1 MNDMKDKWNDPL
13 IVVGITALI
22 IWCAALPISA
32 QHSDITISLVGN
44 QFQTNQDVYPANFPT
59 FGIASQY
66 SSNPGFS
73 SESDVGGGIGANDQ
87 LAYNVLDNLW
97 FWDGQQMADLPDEVQ
112 IRIQNIPSSVP
123 DTIVSNQT
131 GRQDATFSPVT
142 NRIGAASGSGEVHS
156 HLNYFL
162 EPNDGNFVP
171 PAGVYGLLLQLVT
184 ERSEVEP
191 SNPFVIAFNFGALPE
206 EYDAAVAA
214 FQQRLNSPTLPGD
227 FDQDGQL
234 TVMDLDLLTQAV
246 GTGNTSMDFDLN
258 QDDDVNQ
265 ADRQIWVEQLKRT
278 YFGDANLDGEFS
290 SADLVTVFQQGEYED
305 AVTGNSTW
313 ADGDW
318 NGDGEFSSAD
328 FVMAF
333 QGNGYEQG
341 PRPNLHS
348 VPEPNRLW
356 LFALVLLCFR

>member
-1 MNDMKDKWNDPL
+1 
-13 IVVGITALI
+13 
-22 IWCAALPISA
+22 
-32 QHSDITISLVGN
+32 
-44 QFQTNQDVYPANFPT
+44 
-59 FGIASQY
+59 
-66 SSNPGFS
+66 
-73 SESDVGGGIGANDQ
+73 
-87 LAYNVLDNLW
+87 
-97 FWDGQQMADLPDEVQ
+97 
-112 IRIQNIPSSVP
+112 
-123 DTIVSNQT
+123 
-131 GRQDATFSPVT
+131 
-142 NRIGAASGSGEVHS
+142 
-156 HLNYFL
+156 
-162 EPNDGNFVP
+162 
-171 PAGVYGLLLQLVT
+171 
-184 ERSEVEP
+184 
-191 SNPFVIAFNFGALPE
+191 
-206 EYDAAVAA
+206 
-214 FQQRLNSPTLPGD
+214 
-227 FDQDGQL
+227 
-234 TVMDLDLLTQAV
+234 
-246 GTGNTSMDFDLN
+246 MDFDLN

-356 LFALVLLCFR
+356 LFALVLLCFRNGRQGHAMVLENSFATHQKTFRS